1 MALVGCFHHGNRLIL
16 FSAAVYA
23 DGAQVAQ
30 ADIDTG
36 GGQNFLILIFHLA
49 FSMHS

>member
-36 GGQNFLILIFHLA
+36 GVKTF
-49 FSMHS
+49 